1 MIFASIDIGSN
12 AVRLLFAN
20 AFDKNGKT
28 HVEKATLIRIP
39 IRLGVDVYKNNSVSE
54 KRADNLIRTLKAFKL
69 LIDVYKPVD
78 FTACATAA
86 MREAKNGKDILNRIK
101 KKTGIDVRIVDGLE
115 EAEIIRSTNVFEVPQ
130 GKTLAMYVD
139 LGGGSIEISVTD
151 KKNRLL
157 DARSF
162 KIGTIRLLNGKVK
175 DKQWEE
181 LKSWLERFKEDF
193 GKIHIIGSGGNINKI
208 AKIYGN
214 YRDNTI
220 SYQQLAHA
228 YGHLKSFTLEERI
241 EKLGLR
247 PDRADVIVPA
257 AKVFLFIA
265 KIIRSE
271 TILVPKIGLA
281 DGLIHQLYEKHKS
294 KRE

>member
-1 MIFASIDIGSN
+1 M
-12 AVRLLFAN
+12 
-20 AFDKNGKT
+20 
-28 HVEKATLIRIP
+28 
-39 IRLGVDVYKNNSVSE
+39 
-54 KRADNLIRTLKAFKL
+54 
-69 LIDVYKPVD
+69 
-78 FTACATAA
+78 
-86 MREAKNGKDILNRIK
+86 
-101 KKTGIDVRIVDGLE
+101 
-115 EAEIIRSTNVFEVPQ
+115 
-130 GKTLAMYVD
+130 
-139 LGGGSIEISVTD
+139 
-151 KKNRLL
+151 
-157 DARSF
+157 
-162 KIGTIRLLNGKVK
+162 K

-257 AKVFLFIA
+257 AKIFLFII
-265 KIIRSE
+265 KIIKTKS
-271 TILVPKIGLA
+271 LFVPKIGFA
-281 DGLIHQLYEKHKS
+281 DGLIYQLYAKS
-294 KRE
+294 NNR